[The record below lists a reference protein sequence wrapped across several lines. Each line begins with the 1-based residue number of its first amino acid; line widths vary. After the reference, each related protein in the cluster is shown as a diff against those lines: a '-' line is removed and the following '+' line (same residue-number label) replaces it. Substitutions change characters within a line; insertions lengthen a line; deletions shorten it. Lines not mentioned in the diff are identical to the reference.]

1 MRSEPLALPSAP
13 PRPECKDRRR
23 RSHTGFVLTISGGGG
38 VTTQTEAARYLIT
51 APVPFSW

>member
-1 MRSEPLALPSAP
+1 MRSERVALPSAP

-23 RSHTGFVLTISGGGG
+23 RSHTGLVLTISGGGG